1 MPSKFVH
8 LHTHSHYSLLDGLI
22 KIDDLID
29 EAVKLGMPAIALTDH
44 GNMYGTIEFYKKCQE
59 AGIKPIIGV
68 ETYIALES
76 MAQKRPNIDNKRHHL
91 ILLAKNEAG
100 YKNLLKIVTA
110 SYLEGYYYKPR
121 VDKEFLKKH
130 HEGLVALSA
139 CMAGEVSRMIERK
152 DPERAEKATREYEDI
167 FGKGNFYIEIS
178 HHPDIEKH
186 SEIQKGL
193 VELAR
198 KTGIPLVATQD
209 VHYLKP
215 EDAMAQDILVAIQT
229 NAEMADANR
238 LTMKLGDFSMKS
250 GEEMEK
256 LFKDNPD
263 AVENT
268 FKIAEMCDVKLS
280 LGKWV
285 FPKLELEGNKKP
297 EEYLAENARL
307 NYLKIFG
314 NDDASGEVKK
324 RLEYELEIII
334 SKGYAPYFLIVADL
348 INFARS
354 QKIMTNT
361 RGSAAGSVVS
371 YVLGITNVDPI
382 KYALP
387 FERFLNPY
395 RPSPPDI
402 DMDFADDRREEILE
416 YTKRKYGKNHVAQI
430 GTFGTM
436 MARGSVR
443 DVTRALGKPYELGD
457 RISKLIPM
465 GSQGFPMTIDQAL
478 SIAPELAE
486 MYKKESE
493 VKEIIDIAKKIEG
506 GARHVSVHAAGVV
519 ISPTDLTDYI
529 PLQFEPNGDKII
541 TQYDMYSVEEAG
553 LLKMDFL
560 GIKNLSTLGN
570 SVELVRQ
577 RRGIEIDIENIPLDD
592 KNTFEHLAKG
602 ETIGLFQL
610 GGSGMTRYLKELRPT
625 TVTDIMAM
633 IALFRPGPMANIPTY
648 IKRKHKQE
656 PITYPDPRLEKILDK
671 TYGVVT
677 YQEDV
682 LLIAIELAGY
692 NWDTVDKFRKA
703 IGKKI
708 PEEMAKQEKIFIEGC
723 QKHGGL
729 SPQKAEELWRLFDP
743 FKSYAFNKA
752 HAASYAKVTYQTAYM
767 KANYPAEFMA
777 AVLTADAGEV
787 EKIAETIGECVRMKL
802 PVLPPDVNESFGDF
816 TVVSTGVKETNF
828 ENPRRGRPTE
838 SARLGLRDFQN
849 LVSETPSKEGIR
861 FGLYTIKN
869 LGKEIAEAI
878 INERLAKGRYKSFAD
893 FLDRVQHKN
902 LNKKSLESLIKSG
915 AMDAFGERNKLL
927 FNMEDALA
935 YNKESGKAKKNQNSL
950 FALMADNASL
960 PELRFKETEPSSQH
974 DRLLWEKELLGLYVS
989 GHPLDKFKDKLEK
1002 IKTKIGDIKNL
1013 PDNMPLVTAGM
1024 IEEAK
1029 KINTKKG
1036 DPMIFMKLSDYTDSV
1051 ENVVFP
1057 KIFEKYASIIREG
1070 NCVAVKG
1077 RHSIRNGEHSI
1088 LVEEI
1093 KEMIAQ

>member
-1 MPSKFVH
+1 MSSKFVH

-22 KIDDLID
+22 KIDDMVD
-29 EAVKLGMPAIALTDH
+29 EAIKMGMPAIALTDH
-44 GNMYGTIEFYKKCQE
+44 GSMYGAIEFYKKCQK

-68 ETYIALES
+68 ETYVALES

-91 ILLAKNEAG
+91 ILLAKNEIG

-121 VDKEFLKKH
+121 TDKNFLRKH
-130 HEGLVALSA
+130 SEGLIALSA

-152 DPERAEKATREYEDI
+152 DPERAEKVAREYEEI

-178 HHPDIEKH
+178 HHPDIENH
-186 SEIQKGL
+186 ANIQKGL

-198 KTGIPLVATQD
+198 KINIPLVATQD
-209 VHYLKP
+209 AHYIKP

-229 NAEMADANR
+229 NAELADANR
-238 LTMKLGDFSMKS
+238 LTMKLDNFSLRS

-263 AVENT
+263 AIENT
-268 FKIAEMCDVKLS
+268 FKIAEMCDIKLS

-285 FPKLELEGNKKP
+285 FPKLDLEGSQNP
-297 EEYLAENARL
+297 EEYLIENAKK

-314 NDDASGEVKK
+314 DKDMDGEVKK
-324 RLEYELEIII
+324 RLEYELDVIT

-348 INFARS
+348 IAFAKNK
-354 QKIMTNT
+354 KIFTNT
-361 RGSAAGSVVS
+361 RGSAAGSIVS

-382 KYALP
+382 KYGLP

-416 YTKRKYGKNHVAQI
+416 YAKEKYGKNHVAQI

-436 MARGSVR
+436 MAKGAVR

-465 GSQGFPMTIDQAL
+465 GSQGFAMTIDQAM
-478 SIAPELAE
+478 SITPELAE
-486 MYKKESE
+486 IYKKEKE
-493 VKEIIDIAKKIEG
+493 VKEIIDIAKKLEG
-506 GARHVSVHAAGVV
+506 SARHVSVHAAGVV
-519 ISPTDLTDYI
+519 ISPTDLTDYA
-529 PLQFEPNGDKII
+529 PLQYEPNGDKII

-570 SVELVRQ
+570 SIELAKQ

-592 KNTFEHLAKG
+592 KKTFEHLAKG

-610 GGSGMTRYLKELRPT
+610 GGSGMTRYLKELKPT
-625 TVTDIMAM
+625 TITDIMAM

-648 IKRKHKQE
+648 IKRKHGQE
-656 PITYPDPRLEKILDK
+656 PITYPDPRLKKILEK

-677 YQEDV
+677 YQDDV
-682 LLIAIELAGY
+682 LFIAIELAGY

-729 SPQKAEELWRLFDP
+729 SLKKAEELWQLFDP
-743 FKSYAFNKA
+743 FKGYGFNKA
-752 HAASYAKVTYQTAYM
+752 HAASYGKVAYQTAYM

-787 EKIAETIGECVRMKL
+787 EKIAEAIGECSRMKL
-802 PVLPPDVNESFGDF
+802 PVLPPDVNESLGDF
-816 TVVSTGVKETNF
+816 AVVEIKEKNN
-828 ENPRRGRPTE
+828 EIPSRE
-838 SARLGLRDFQN
+838 S
-849 LVSETPSKEGIR
+849 IR
-861 FGLYTIKN
+861 FGLYTVKN
-869 LGKEIAEAI
+869 LGKEIADAI
-878 INERLAKGRYKSFAD
+878 IEERLIKGKYKSFSD

-915 AMDAFGERNKLL
+915 AMDAFGERNKFI

-935 YNKESGKAKKNQNSL
+935 YNKESGKSKKNQNSL
-950 FALMADNASL
+950 FSLMTDVASL
-960 PELRFKETEPSSQH
+960 PELRFKETEPASQN
-974 DRLLWEKELLGLYVS
+974 DKLLWEKELLGLYIS
-989 GHPLDKFKDKLEK
+989 GHPLDKFKDKMEK

-1013 PDNMPLVTAGM
+1013 PDNMPFVTAGM
-1024 IEEAK
+1024 IETAK

-1051 ENVVFP
+1051 EVVIFP
-1057 KIFEKYASIIREG
+1057 KIFEKYAGIIREG
-1070 NCVAVKG
+1070 NCIAVKG
-1077 RHSIRNGEHSI
+1077 RHSIRNDEHSI
-1088 LVEEI
+1088 LAEEI
-1093 KEMIAQ
+1093 KEMTS

>member
-130 HEGLVALSA
+130 HEGLIALSA

-519 ISPTDLTDYI
+519 ISPTDLTDYV

-592 KNTFEHLAKG
+592 KKTFEHLAKG

-816 TVVSTGVKETNF
+816 TVVGTGVKETNF

-1013 PDNMPLVTAGM
+1013 PENMPLVTAGM

>member
-1 MPSKFVH
+1 MSSKFVH

-22 KIDDLID
+22 KIDEMVE

-44 GNMYGTIEFYKKCQE
+44 GSMYGTIEFYKQCQKS
-59 AGIKPIIGV
+59 GIKPIIGV
-68 ETYIALES
+68 ETYVALES
-76 MAQKRPNIDNKRHHL
+76 MTQKRPNIDNKRYHL
-91 ILLAKNEAG
+91 ILLAKNEIG

-121 VDKEFLKKH
+121 TDKEFLRKH
-130 HEGLVALSA
+130 SEGLIALSA

-152 DPERAEKATREYEDI
+152 DPERAEKAAREYEDI

-178 HHPDIEKH
+178 HHPDIENH
-186 SEIQKGL
+186 TNIQKGL
-193 VELAR
+193 VDLAR
-198 KTGIPLVATQD
+198 RINIPLVATQD
-209 VHYLKP
+209 AHYIKP

-229 NAEMADANR
+229 NAELADANR
-238 LTMKLGDFSMKS
+238 LTMKLDDFSMRS

-263 AVENT
+263 AIENT
-268 FKIAEMCDVKLS
+268 FKIAEMCDVKLN

-285 FPKLELEGNKKP
+285 FPKLELEGNQKP
-297 EEYLAENARL
+297 EEYLIANARR
-307 NYLKIFG
+307 NYLKMFG
-314 NDDASGEVKK
+314 DNDTDGEMKK
-324 RLEYELEIII
+324 RLEYEMEVIV

-348 INFARS
+348 INFAKNK
-354 QKIMTNT
+354 KIVTNT
-361 RGSAAGSVVS
+361 RGSAAGSLVS
-371 YVLGITNVDPI
+371 FVLGITNVDPI
-382 KYALP
+382 KYGLP

-416 YTKRKYGKNHVAQI
+416 YAKEKYGKNHVAQI

-436 MARGSVR
+436 MAKGAVR

-457 RISKLIPM
+457 RISKLIPI
-465 GSQGFPMTIDQAL
+465 GSQGFPMTIEQAMRL
-478 SIAPELAE
+478 TPELSE
-486 MYKKESE
+486 IYKKEKE
-493 VKEIIDIAKKIEG
+493 VKEIIDIAKKLEG
-506 GARHVSVHAAGVV
+506 SARHVSVHAAGVV
-519 ISPTDLTDYI
+519 ISPTDLTDYA
-529 PLQFEPNGDKII
+529 PLQYEPSGDKII

-570 SVELVRQ
+570 SVEIVRQ
-577 RRGIEIDIENIPLDD
+577 RRGVEIDIENIPLDD

-625 TVTDIMAM
+625 TITDIMAM

-648 IKRKHKQE
+648 IKRKHGQE
-656 PITYPDPRLEKILDK
+656 PITYPDPRLKKILEK

-677 YQEDV
+677 YQDDV
-682 LLIAIELAGY
+682 LFIAIELAGY

-729 SPQKAEELWRLFDP
+729 SLKKAEELWQLFDP
-743 FKSYAFNKA
+743 FKGYGFNKA
-752 HAASYAKVTYQTAYM
+752 HAASYGKVAYQTAYM

-787 EKIAETIGECVRMKL
+787 EKIAEAISECVRMKL
-802 PVLPPDVNESFGDF
+802 PVLPPDVNESMGDF
-816 TVVSTGVKETNF
+816 TVVEIKEKNN
-828 ENPRRGRPTE
+828 EI
-838 SARLGLRDFQN
+838 
-849 LVSETPSKEGIR
+849 PSKEGIR

-869 LGKEIAEAI
+869 LGKEIADAI
-878 INERLAKGRYKSFAD
+878 IEERLVKGRYKSFSD

-915 AMDAFGERNKLL
+915 AMDAFGERNKLI

-935 YNKESGKAKKNQNSL
+935 YNKESGKSKKNQNSL
-950 FALMADNASL
+950 FSLMTNSASL
-960 PELRFKETEPSSQH
+960 PELRFKETESASQH
-974 DRLLWEKELLGLYVS
+974 EKLLWEKDLLGLYVS
-989 GHPLDKFKDKLEK
+989 GHPLDKFKDKMEK
-1002 IKTKIGDIKNL
+1002 IKTKIGDVKNL
-1013 PDNMPLVTAGM
+1013 PDNMPFVTAGM
-1024 IEEAK
+1024 IETAK

-1036 DPMIFMKLSDYTDSV
+1036 DPMIFMKLSDYTDSIETV
-1051 ENVVFP
+1051 IFP
-1057 KIFEKYASIIREG
+1057 KVFEKHASIIREG
-1070 NCVAVKG
+1070 NCIAVKG

-1088 LVEEI
+1088 LAEEL
-1093 KEMIAQ
+1093 KEMTA